1 MHFHLM
7 CIIRR
12 GIREKNKKTER
23 GQSPGPPQVTP
34 RKKGKLPW
42 RTFKKYFNQWK
53 IFIFICEKDGCK
65 APYRHEHRL
74 LYEE

>member
-1 MHFHLM
+1 MTKVSA
-7 CIIRR
+7 R
-12 GIREKNKKTER
+12 
-23 GQSPGPPQVTP
+23 PQVNP

-53 IFIFICEKDGCK
+53 ILIFICEKDGCK

>member
-1 MHFHLM
+1 MKQTKRQRKAKVL
-7 CIIRR
+7 
-12 GIREKNKKTER
+12 GL
-23 GQSPGPPQVTP
+23 PQVTP

-53 IFIFICEKDGCK
+53 ILIFICERDGCK